1 MATDTMNGVNCDVMG
16 IQSRRRF
23 LTLGLGVG
31 IGAAVSNVIGEET
44 SQKPEWEI
52 IGDSKLTEQEL
63 LEIAGNIN
71 IELDADIFELE
82 QDKNEIID
90 RMNTLI
96 TENPDMLPY
105 KSDWEEFRR
114 SNSCN
119 WIQGIVAFTISVLS
133 ILASQLNEDI
143 PLATAVTSW
152 IVSFAWLELALGYP
166 STNQEK
172 FVKSALELA
181 KINEK
186 LLELKAQRTSQVLVP

>member
-1 MATDTMNGVNCDVMG
+1 MNGVNCDVMG